1 MKKIMIWIVSL
12 IWVAVVISVVRLLP
26 PLAAWIVGVAGI
38 IGSLFWLIYFVLAP
52 NNIFFTFIKEGT
64 AKVILKA
71 GQFHKVLIQW
81 EDKTLDGGGN
91 VIPGRERHLF
101 GGLRY
106 CGLWPLYAI
115 HEYKFQWTGVKD
127 NGEFEPHPP
136 EILNYILLMDDI
148 YGFEVPSGEDKDLV
162 PLDVGLTLTVRVVNP
177 YKALFAIQNWYETMV
192 NRIRPYV
199 RDFLTTDTYEKLIK
213 DTTRIDR
220 GIWSR
225 LTDEGILDEFKD
237 NYGVE
242 IKKIEVK
249 DINPREE
256 YREAT
261 MKAWLGEREAER
273 QANEWVGMV
282 LHSMAKSRGQSL
294 RTIQREI
301 QRDPALQKEF
311 RHYAQ
316 QLNADL
322 EKANM
327 GAFFEFR
334 APDAKGIDASLLSFL
349 ALLSRGV
356 PGKNSGV
363 QGGKPVDGE
372 RPNKSE
378 GMTHD
383 QKKDFL
389 RREAGVALS

>member
-1 MKKIMIWIVSL
+1 MKKVMIWIVSL
-12 IWVAVVISVVRLLP
+12 ILVAVVISVVRLLP
-26 PLAAWIVGVAGI
+26 PLAAWIVGIAGI

-52 NNIFFTFIKEGT
+52 NDIFFTFIQEGT
-64 AKVILKA
+64 ARIILKA
-71 GQFHKVLIQW
+71 GEFHKVLIQW
-81 EDKTLDGGGN
+81 EGKTLDGEGN

-115 HEYKFQWTGVKD
+115 YKYKFQWTGVKD
-127 NGEFEPHPP
+127 NGEFDPHPP
-136 EILNYILLMDDI
+136 EELDYILLMDDV

-199 RDFLTTDTYEKLIK
+199 RDFLTTGTYEKLIK

-225 LTDEGILDEFKD
+225 LTSEGILDEFKD

-282 LHSMAKSRGQSL
+282 LH
-294 RTIQREI
+294 
-301 QRDPALQKEF
+301 
-311 RHYAQ
+311 
-316 QLNADL
+316 
-322 EKANM
+322 
-327 GAFFEFR
+327 
-334 APDAKGIDASLLSFL
+334 
-349 ALLSRGV
+349 
-356 PGKNSGV
+356 
-363 QGGKPVDGE
+363 
-372 RPNKSE
+372 
-378 GMTHD
+378 
-383 QKKDFL
+383 
-389 RREAGVALS
+389 